1 MSIDWSIIL
10 PPLCAGLLILAS
22 HVPLGQRVL
31 ERGIIFVDIAVAQFA
46 VLGVIAAQRALA
58 THDLPALPVQ
68 AAALGAAVTGA
79 LLLNWT
85 EKRWPQHQEAVIGS
99 AFVVAA
105 SLGVLLLAGDPHGE
119 GHLRE
124 ALIGQILWTAYSDM
138 LPLALVTAI
147 VLAAWYGLRW
157 RHSTSGFYLLFALAV
172 TGSVQIVGVYLVFAS
187 LILPALCT
195 QDMKRGRTAAA
206 FGVGAIGY
214 LTGLLG
220 SAWFDLPAGALIVCA
235 CALTA
240 LTFALIRRALR
251 RRAAAPPVETD

>member
-1 MSIDWSIIL
+1 MAIDWSIVL

-31 ERGIIFVDIAVAQFA
+31 ERGIIFADIAVAQFA
-46 VLGVIAAQRALA
+46 VLGVIAAQRLLA
-58 THDLPALPVQ
+58 AHELPALPVQ

-85 EKRWPQHQEAVIGS
+85 EKNWPRWQEAVIGS
-99 AFVVAA
+99 AFVVTA

-124 ALIGQILWTAYSDM
+124 TLVGQILWTNYRDL

-147 VLAAWYGLRW
+147 VLAAWHGLRW
-157 RHSTSGFYLLFALAV
+157 QRSPTGFYLLFALAV
-172 TGSVQIVGVYLVFAS
+172 TASVQIVGVYLVFAS

-195 QDMKRGRTAAA
+195 QGMRSGRTAAA
-206 FGVGAIGY
+206 LGVGAAGY
-214 LTGLLG
+214 CAGLAG
-220 SAWFDLPAGALIVCA
+220 SARFDLPAGALIVCA
-235 CALTA
+235 CAIGA
-240 LTFALIRRALR
+240 LAFTLLRHALR
-251 RRAAAPPVETD
+251 RRDTPPAEAG